1 MLVLD
6 SNQVKIVELETE
18 IQHLQVQQEKVTA
31 ELRIK
36 FTPKKIIHTLNKCWV
51 LLNKLEK
58 TNRFL
63 LNWRRKLERKKK
75 QLKSSYKKSC
85 KKGKSKP
92 TNKSES

>member
-1 MLVLD
+1 MLVID

-18 IQHLQVQQEKVTA
+18 IQHLQAQQEKVTA
-31 ELRIK
+31 ELRVK
-36 FTPKKIIHTLNKCWV
+36 FTPRKIVHTLNKCWI

-63 LNWRRKLERKKK
+63 LNWRRQLERKEK

-85 KKGKSKP
+85 KKNKPKS
-92 TNKSES
+92 TNKK